1 MDRIAADG
9 CQRRPQCLPSQL
21 TFPPSGAGYP
31 LATSRDYAQIEQQ
44 LHELHAMT
52 EPAEAHGSLT
62 GSLCAAGSYRIEDW
76 VGEILPDELAAQA
89 PAPALRELYEQ
100 TRTALAGQ
108 NMEFE
113 LLLPDDDQPLE
124 RRTEALSLWCNGF
137 LYGLGTAGH
146 ADPTHL
152 PGDAGEI
159 IRDFN
164 QIMQAGV
171 DESEGDEANESAFA
185 ELVEF
190 VRVGVQIVYEQ
201 LAVQREQPSE
211 PAVAL
216 H

>member
-1 MDRIAADG
+1 VAN
-9 CQRRPQCLPSQL
+9 
-21 TFPPSGAGYP
+21 
-31 LATSRDYAQIEQQ
+31 SRDYAQIEQQ
-44 LHELHAMT
+44 LQDLHAMT
-52 EPAEAHGSLT
+52 EAAEAHGTLA
-62 GSLCAAGSYRIEDW
+62 GSLCAAGGYRIEDW
-76 VGEILPDELAAQA
+76 MGEILPDEVAAQA
-89 PAPALRELYEQ
+89 PVTTLRTLF
-100 TRTALAGQ
+100 TATSSALAGQ
-108 NMEFE
+108 DMEFE
-113 LLLPDDDQPLE
+113 LLLPEDEEPLQ

-146 ADPTHL
+146 TDPTRL

-164 QIMQAGV
+164 QIIQAGV
-171 DESEGDEANESAFA
+171 DESEGDEANESAYA

-190 VRVGVQIVYEQ
+190 VRVGVQIIYEQ

>member
-1 MDRIAADG
+1 MAN
-9 CQRRPQCLPSQL
+9 
-21 TFPPSGAGYP
+21 
-31 LATSRDYAQIEQQ
+31 SRDYAQIEQQ
-44 LHELHAMT
+44 LQDLHAMT
-52 EPAEAHGSLT
+52 EAAEAHGTLA
-62 GSLCAAGSYRIEDW
+62 GALCAASRYRLEDW
-76 VGEILPDELAAQA
+76 VGEILPDEVAAQA
-89 PAPALRELYEQ
+89 PAQTLRTLYAE
-100 TRTALAGQ
+100 TSSALAGH

-113 LLLPDDDQPLE
+113 LLLPDDEEPLE
-124 RRTEALSLWCNGF
+124 RRTEALCLWCNGF

-146 ADPTHL
+146 ADPTCL

-171 DESEGDEANESAFA
+171 DESEGSEANESAYA

-201 LAVQREQPSE
+201 LALQREQPSE

>member
-1 MDRIAADG
+1 MSLRIAEVHVRHGVA
-9 CQRRPQCLPSQL
+9 RRNGLRCAQPGHQIVRRVRQHARDDR
-21 TFPPSGAGYP
+21 PP
-31 LATSRDYAQIEQQ
+31 
-44 LHELHAMT
+44 
-52 EPAEAHGSLT
+52 
-62 GSLCAAGSYRIEDW
+62 
-76 VGEILPDELAAQA
+76 GE
-89 PAPALRELYEQ
+89 
-100 TRTALAGQ
+100 
-108 NMEFE
+108 
-113 LLLPDDDQPLE
+113 PLE
-124 RRTEALSLWCNGF
+124 RRTEALCLWCNGF

-146 ADPTHL
+146 ADPTRL

-171 DESEGDEANESAFA
+171 DESEGSEANESAYA

-201 LAVQREQPSE
+201 LAIQREQPSE